1 MEATLKT
8 FVKRALTALVLAALP
23 VTADA
28 QNGFVPTEPERAL
41 LMRAGEIAQRQ
52 LSQQDVTQNTEV
64 AEQELR
70 AVMSEPDYSR
80 ARPLVRDMVRRILA
94 TILVVDLDPPGR
106 CHEVLRL
113 TEGIIERHEAALPGM
128 DRADFVIQ
136 FVAGATC
143 DEPSAARALAALVS
157 RYPEALANFED
168 NSIVQAARY
177 STDIATL
184 EYLVDGRWQPDDD
197 VTDLSDL
204 RLELTRL
211 HVRNGNVER
220 ASEVAQSLVVSPAAS
235 IGAII
240 RLLVEK
246 DFAPLIA
253 RDPQTFEFAA
263 LLDWQVNSVRTRAEA
278 APDNLRRQLDYA
290 DVLLLLDRKRE
301 ALAFV
306 DALLA
311 RANTADAAQA
321 FQDQDDQLNW
331 AHNTRATILDAMQS
345 PEESLAA
352 LERGVEAANASG
364 GDLVSQLLNRSHDL
378 VRLGRSREALDALA
392 SFNPDNAS
400 PYGDMVAL
408 RVRTCALHQTGDI
421 VGAQTSLNEMRA
433 RASDSVIQVYSATI
447 CTNDLESAA
456 RLYIQMLDDPIERG
470 RVVISLQTFIQNE
483 PAFEYDRQN
492 AARINTLRE
501 RRDVRRAIER
511 ATERRSFPIRS
522 PAY

>member
-1 MEATLKT
+1 MKT
-8 FVKRALTALVLAALP
+8 FVKRVLAALVLAALP
-23 VTADA
+23 VTAGA
-28 QNGFVPTEPERAL
+28 QSGFVPTEPERAI
-41 LMRAGEIAQRQ
+41 LMRAGGIAQRQ

-70 AVMSEPDYSR
+70 AIMSEPDYRR
-80 ARPLVRDMVRRILA
+80 ARPLVRDMVTRILV
-94 TILVVDLDPPGR
+94 TILIVDLDPPGR
-106 CHEVLRL
+106 CQEVLRL
-113 TEGIIERHEAALPGM
+113 TEGMIERHDGAPPGI
-128 DRADFVIQ
+128 DRSDFITQ

-157 RYPEALANFED
+157 RYPEALETFDD

-184 EYLVDGRWQPDDD
+184 EYLVDGRWQPDGD

-204 RLELTRL
+204 RLELARL
-211 HVRNGNVER
+211 HVRARNLDR
-220 ASEVAQSLVVSPAAS
+220 ASEVAQSLVVAPGAS
-235 IGAII
+235 IGSII

-263 LLDWQVNSVRTRAEA
+263 LLDWQVNSARTRAEA
-278 APDNLRRQLDYA
+278 APDNLRRQLEYA
-290 DVLLLLDRKRE
+290 DVLLLLDRKEE

-311 RANTADAAQA
+311 RTNTADGAQA

-331 AHNTRATILDAMQS
+331 AHNMRATILDAMQS

-352 LERGVEAANASG
+352 LQRGVEAANASG
-364 GDLVSQLLNRSHDL
+364 GDRVSQLLNRSHDL
-378 VRLGRSREALDALA
+378 VRLGRSRDALDALA
-392 SFNPDNAS
+392 AFNPDNAS

-421 VGAQTSLNEMRA
+421 AGAQASLNEMRA
-433 RASDSVIQVYSATI
+433 RASDSLIQVYSASI
-447 CTNDLESAA
+447 CTNDLDSAA
-456 RLYIQMLDDPIERG
+456 RLYIQMLADPLERG
-470 RVVISLQTFIQNE
+470 RVVISLQNFIENE
-483 PAFEYDRQN
+483 PAFEYDREN
-492 AARINTLRE
+492 AARINALRE
-501 RRDVRRAIER
+501 RRDVRRAFER
-511 ATERRSFPIRS
+511 VTERRSFPIRS

>member
-1 MEATLKT
+1 MTRVLA
-8 FVKRALTALVLAALP
+8 ALVLAALP
-23 VTADA
+23 ITAGA
-28 QNGFVPTEPERAL
+28 QNGYVPTAPERAIL
-41 LMRAGEIAQRQ
+41 TRAGEIAQRQ
-52 LSQQDVTQNTEV
+52 LLQQDVTQNSEV
-64 AEQELR
+64 AERELR
-70 AVMSEPDYSR
+70 AVMSEPDYRS
-80 ARPLVRDMVRRILA
+80 ARPLVRDMVTRILT
-94 TILVVDLDPPGR
+94 TILVIDLDRPGR
-106 CHEVLRL
+106 CQEVLRL
-113 TEGIIERHEAALPGM
+113 TEGLIERHDNAPPGM
-128 DRADFVIQ
+128 DRADFVVQ

-143 DEPSAARALAALVS
+143 DEPSAARALAALVN
-157 RYPEALANFED
+157 RYPEALADFED

-197 VTDLSDL
+197 FTDLSDL

-211 HVRNGNVER
+211 HVRDGNVDR
-220 ASEVAQSLVVSPAAS
+220 ASEVAQSLVVAPAAS

-253 RDPQTFEFAA
+253 RDQQTFEFAV
-263 LLDWQVNSVRTRAEA
+263 LLDWQVNSARTRAEA

-290 DVLLLLDRKRE
+290 DALLLLDRKEE

-306 DALLA
+306 DTLLA
-311 RANTADAAQA
+311 RANTTDGAQA
-321 FQDQDDQLNW
+321 FQDQNEQLNW

-364 GDLVSQLLNRSHDL
+364 SDRVSQSLNRSHDL
-378 VRLGRSREALDALA
+378 VRLGRSRDALDALA
-392 SFNPDNAS
+392 SFDPNNAS

-421 VGAQTSLNEMRA
+421 AGAQASLNEMRA
-433 RASDSVIQVYSATI
+433 RASDSVIQVYSASI
-447 CTNDLESAA
+447 CTNDLDSAA
-456 RLYIQMLDDPIERG
+456 RLYIQMLDDPLERG
-470 RVVISLQTFIQNE
+470 RVVISLQTFIEHE

-492 AARINTLRE
+492 AARINALRE

-511 ATERRSFPIRS
+511 ATDRRSFPIRS